1 MTAFLIRAFL
11 CCLAR
16 RFPVKEQAN
25 SLPGELYIMVW
36 KILTGLA
43 AACMAVAAIF
53 AYFNSEDLKAE
64 RMLQKRAVEDHKKLV
79 ARKGEAD
86 TAKAAKEDKLK
97 AVTTERDQTKEQVT
111 KATSELQEKE
121 AALQLAKTNLENV
134 GTQLTAL
141 ENRIKEAGDIEK
153 LIAQV
158 AALKKDQTE
167 AEAAVAHEAQML
179 AQAQEQLA
187 STQKSI
193 QDRRDYFTRATKGVV
208 ESTFTARVATVFPQ
222 WNFVLLNKGNSG
234 GVFANADLEVKRGS
248 DVVAKLK
255 VRNVEQNISVA
266 DVVGDPAGQLRSGD
280 LVVAAANQSAAT
292 SPAAAGGAAPAPGGA
307 AAPAAPT
314 APAGPNNAVMPGAP
328 AGAGDPFATGGGMGG
343 AAPAPAAPSS
353 DPFGAP
359 APATPPAGAAPASDP
374 FGTPATPAPATP
386 AGGAPTPGVSDK
398 DPFAPAK

>member
-1 MTAFLIRAFL
+1 
-11 CCLAR
+11 
-16 RFPVKEQAN
+16 
-25 SLPGELYIMVW
+25 MVW